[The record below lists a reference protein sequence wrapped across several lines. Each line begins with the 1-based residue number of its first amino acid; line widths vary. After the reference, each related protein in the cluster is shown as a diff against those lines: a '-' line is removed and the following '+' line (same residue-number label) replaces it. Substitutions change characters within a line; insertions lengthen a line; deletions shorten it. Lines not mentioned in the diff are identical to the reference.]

1 MTVKKTIKCYYKICY
16 HKRFDES
23 ESAVAKFILEKLGQF
38 KYVYI
43 LYFLAEIYHLLAM
56 LLKVFQLKFV
66 DVTIVNNIVHIQIT
80 QICMIFIVDSCDL
93 NVDV

>member
-56 LLKVFQLKFV
+56 LLKVISTK
-66 DVTIVNNIVHIQIT
+66 
-80 QICMIFIVDSCDL
+80 ICGCYNCEQYCAYRDNSNSYDIHCRFL
-93 NVDV
+93 